1 MAMRRITFSLLF
13 ATLALSACGT
23 AKDKDK
29 EANDNR
35 PVEVIYNEAA
45 DLSDQGKYKE
55 AAKAFDNVDRL
66 YPYSEWATQ
75 AQLMAA
81 YSNYK
86 LPDYDAA
93 IVQLDRFI
101 QLHPGSKDIDYA
113 YYLKALSYYEQI
125 SDVRRDQKMTQD
137 AMDALDAILERF
149 PNSRYARDAQLK
161 KDLTLDHLAGKEMD
175 VGRYYQKQGIFSASL
190 KRYQT
195 VVKHY
200 QTTSHVS
207 EALYRIVEV
216 NHALGLDDEATRVA
230 AILGYNYPGSQWYKD
245 AYGLLKPEYRAQ
257 LDAQSKSKQNVF
269 ERTLDSIF

>member
-1 MAMRRITFSLLF
+1 MRRIIFSLLF
-13 ATLALSACGT
+13 TTLALSACGT
-23 AKDKDK
+23 AKDKDRDK
-29 EANDNR
+29 NNDK
-35 PVEVIYNEAA
+35 PVEVLYNEAA
-45 DLSDQGKYKE
+45 EMADKGQYKE
-55 AAKAFDNVDRL
+55 AAKTFEDVDRL

-86 LPDYDAA
+86 QLDYDAA
-93 IVQLDRFI
+93 TVQLDRFI

-125 SDVRRDQKMTQD
+125 TDVGRDQKVTQD
-137 AMDALDAILERF
+137 AMEALDAILERF

-161 KDLTLDHLAGKEMD
+161 KDLTLDHLAGKEMNI
-175 VGRYYQKQGIFSASL
+175 GRYYQKQGIYSAAL

-195 VVKHY
+195 VVKKY

-207 EALYRIVEV
+207 EGLYRIVEV
-216 NHALGLDDEATRVA
+216 NHALGLDQEATRVA
-230 AILGYNYPGSQWYKD
+230 AILGYNYPGSRWYKS
-245 AYGLLKPEYRAQ
+245 AYGLLKPEYQVQ
-257 LDAQSKSKQNVF
+257 LDAKAKSKENVF